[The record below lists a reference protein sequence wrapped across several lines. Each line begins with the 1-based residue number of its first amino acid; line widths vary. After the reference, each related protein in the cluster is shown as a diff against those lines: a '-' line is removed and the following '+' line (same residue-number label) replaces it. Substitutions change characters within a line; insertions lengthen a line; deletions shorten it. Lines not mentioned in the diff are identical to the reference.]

1 MIFGEISP
9 LPNLARTQ
17 HYTPGLCQNT
27 TTPLMMLL
35 ALFTLATTVAATTLD
50 VDSNGFSTFK
60 IDGLVA
66 ATFTPFDENFN
77 IDTTQIDKQAAWLN
91 FTGVRYAFV
100 SGTTGESVKLTL
112 AERYSQAEAWLTV
125 APKYNLQCII
135 HVGDESIENARA
147 MAVHA
152 EKHGAHA
159 FAAMSSA
166 FFKPVSTEAL
176 AQYMAAIAS
185 AAPTIP
191 FLYYHIPSMTGVA
204 FADGMFGFVQEM
216 DSLGVNNFIGVKYTG
231 LYTFPGFMDATRIL
245 NYKNGKYQVLCGRD
259 EMMLEALA
267 AGITGF
273 VGSQYNFIGDYY
285 NAIRAAWA
293 ANNITQARV
302 LQNTAIDMISAW
314 GDVPAGVDGCKN
326 VFNCATGAAVPKVGD
341 ARLPSVPITDDA
353 IDGLTTNVQ
362 HWCKSSAS
370 ASKTHL
376 CTAMP

>member
-1 MIFGEISP
+1 
-9 LPNLARTQ
+9 
-17 HYTPGLCQNT
+17 
-27 TTPLMMLL
+27 MMLL

-267 AGITGF
+267 AGIKGF
-273 VGSQYNFIGDYY
+273 VGSQYNFIGDHY
-285 NAIRAAWA
+285 NRIRSAFEGGDLVAARSLQFDAIE
-293 ANNITQARV
+293 
-302 LQNTAIDMISAW
+302 MISVW
-314 GDVPAGVDGCKN
+314 QDVPSGVNGCKN
-326 VFNCATGAAVPKVGD
+326 IFNCATGAAVPKVGD
-341 ARLPSVPITDDA
+341 ARLPSMPIMDDA
-353 IDGLTTNVQ
+353 KDTLTSNLKE
-362 HWCKSSAS
+362 WCKDIGSE
-370 ASKTHL
+370 TLL
-376 CTAMP
+376 CKSM